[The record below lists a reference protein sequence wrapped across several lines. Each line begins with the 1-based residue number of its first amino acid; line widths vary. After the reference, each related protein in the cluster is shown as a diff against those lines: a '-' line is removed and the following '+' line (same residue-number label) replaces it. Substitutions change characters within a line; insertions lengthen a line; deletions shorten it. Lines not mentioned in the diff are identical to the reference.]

1 MFVGSV
7 YTFQSLQNRASI
19 EEKRLKTFMKY
30 WRKYHPTI
38 GADDPRYHQVS
49 LIYSVLLIML
59 IYFGLIGLLNITLF
73 DAADIAVFDFSGFL
87 LAAAI
92 YFYVSRGGNFKVA
105 GWVVTATLI
114 FVLLAFIHVAEGQN
128 YSLLWVTIL
137 PPIAFFLLGPKAGS
151 WVTGLVF
158 AYCSWFL
165 YQLLGQGVP
174 GNLSLGAFFNFIEV
188 ATAQIFLFRYY
199 ERSRR
204 RAYEQLQKTSVTDPL
219 TGIFNR
225 LHLDN
230 MLKTLIAAS
239 KRDTQPTSVLLL
251 DVDHFKR
258 INDEYGHIVGD
269 KVLVAIANIMKEATR
284 DGDLVGRWG
293 GEEFLIICPKTDAEQ
308 AEQIAKRIVKKL
320 NSETVLGDI
329 NVTAS
334 IGIATTLADEEEHNA
349 ETLLQTADKNLYQA
363 KADGRNT
370 VVASFDDVAFDSVQS
385 SI

>member
-1 MFVGSV
+1 
-7 YTFQSLQNRASI
+7 
-19 EEKRLKTFMKY
+19 MKY

-73 DAADIAVFDFSGFL
+73 DAANIAVFDFSGFL

-92 YFYVSRGGNFKVA
+92 YFYVSRGGNFNVA

-114 FVLLAFIHVAEGQN
+114 FVLLAFIHVAEGRN

-137 PPIAFFLLGPKAGS
+137 PPIAFFLLGSKAGS

-158 AYCSWFL
+158 VYCSWFL
-165 YQLLGQGVP
+165 YQILGQGIP
-174 GNLSLGAFFNFIEV
+174 GNLSLGAFFNFAEV

-204 RAYEQLQKTSVTDPL
+204 EAYEQLQKTSVTDPL

-230 MLKTLIAAS
+230 TLKILLVAS
-239 KRDTQPTSVLLL
+239 RRDRQPTSVLLL

-293 GEEFLIICPKTDAEQ
+293 GEEFLIICPETDAEQ
-308 AEQIAKRIVKKL
+308 AEQVANRIVKQL
-320 NSETVLGDI
+320 NSETLLGDI
-329 NVTAS
+329 NVTVS
-334 IGIATTLADEEEHNA
+334 IGIATAFADEEEHNA

-370 VVASFDDVAFDSVQS
+370 VVASCDDVAFDSAQN

>member
-1 MFVGSV
+1 
-7 YTFQSLQNRASI
+7 
-19 EEKRLKTFMKY
+19 MKY

-38 GADDPRYHQVS
+38 SADDPRYHQVS

-73 DAADIAVFDFSGFL
+73 DAADIAVYDFSGFA

-105 GWVVTATLI
+105 GWIVTLTLV
-114 FVLLAFIHVAEGQN
+114 FVLLAFIHLAEGRN

-137 PPIAFFLLGPKAGS
+137 PPIAFFLLGPTAGT

-158 AYCSWFL
+158 AYCGWFL
-165 YQLLGQGVP
+165 YKLLGQGIP
-174 GNLSLGAFFNFIEV
+174 GNLSLGAFFNFAEV

-204 RAYEQLQKTSVTDPL
+204 EAYEQLQKTSVTDPL

-230 MLKTLIAAS
+230 TLKTLLAVS
-239 KRDTQPTSVLLL
+239 KRDAQPTSVLLL

-258 INDEYGHIVGD
+258 INDEYGHIAGD
-269 KVLVAIANIMKEATR
+269 KVLVAIARIMTEATR

-293 GEEFLIICPKTDAEQ
+293 GEEFLIICPKTDATQ
-308 AEQIAKRIVKKL
+308 AAHIADRVVEKL
-320 NSETVLGDI
+320 NSQTLLDDI
-329 NVTAS
+329 NATVS
-334 IGIATTLADEEEHNA
+334 IGIATASGSNESDTA

-370 VVASFDDVAFDSVQS
+370 VVANWDA

>member
-1 MFVGSV
+1 
-7 YTFQSLQNRASI
+7 
-19 EEKRLKTFMKY
+19 MKY

-73 DAADIAVFDFSGFL
+73 DAADIAIYDFSGFV

-105 GWVVTATLI
+105 GWIVTLTLV
-114 FVLLAFIHVAEGQN
+114 FVLLAFIHLAEGRN

-137 PPIAFFLLGPKAGS
+137 PPIAYFLLGPTAGT

-158 AYCSWFL
+158 AYCGWFL
-165 YQLLGQGVP
+165 YKLLGLGVP
-174 GNLSLGAFFNFIEV
+174 GNLSLGALFNFVEV
-188 ATAQIFLFRYY
+188 ATAQVFLFRYY

-204 RAYEQLQKTSVTDPL
+204 EAYEQLQKTSTTDPL

-225 LHLDN
+225 LHIDN
-230 MLKTLIAAS
+230 SLKSLLASS
-239 KRDTQPTSVLLL
+239 KRDLKPTSILLL

-258 INDEYGHIVGD
+258 INDEYGHIAGD
-269 KVLVAIANIMKEATR
+269 KVLVAIGNVMKETTR
-284 DGDLVGRWG
+284 EGDLVGRWG
-293 GEEFLIICPKTDAEQ
+293 GEEFLIICPDTDGDKA
-308 AEQIAKRIVKKL
+308 ANIANRIVERL
-320 NSETVLGDI
+320 NKQPLLDDI
-329 NVTAS
+329 NATVS
-334 IGIATTLADEEEHNA
+334 IGIATASGRDKKDTV
-349 ETLLQTADKNLYQA
+349 ETLLQTADKNLYKA

-370 VVASFDDVAFDSVQS
+370 VVASYDDIALTSAHS
-385 SI
+385 TT